1 MFLHGVVDVN
11 QDSGIRRH
19 DEDRHGTT
27 SGDHPLAEPVE
38 TRPVCSL
45 GGGELL
51 QRVTRTCGQPLGPR
65 IRPHLLPV

>member
-1 MFLHGVVDVN
+1 VFLHGVVDVN

-19 DEDRHGTT
+19 DEDRHATT
-27 SGDHPLAEPVE
+27 SGDHPLVEPVE

-51 QRVTRTCGQPLGPR
+51 QRV
-65 IRPHLLPV
+65 